1 MVDALDRRLLN
12 DFQRGF
18 PLVDRPFAA
27 IGERVGAGEEEVLR
41 RYRRLAR
48 NGLVSRIGVV
58 FRPNAAGASTL
69 AALAVPADRL
79 EGVAKWLSA
88 QSEVNHN
95 YEREHRYNLWFV
107 LAARSAD
114 GLDAICARIERE
126 TGLPLLRLPLEEEY
140 HIDLGFDL
148 GTGRC
153 KSRGVRHAR
162 GGAERISEAER
173 PLVAA
178 LQDGLPMVPRPF
190 VELARTSGLGADA
203 LQRAAGDWIERGIAR
218 RVGVVV
224 RHRPLG
230 YAANAMAVWD
240 VPDADVARAGAA
252 LAAEDGVTLC
262 YRRPRRLP
270 DWPYNLF
277 CMIHGREQEAVRRE
291 VEALSARHGLAGLPH
306 DILFSPRCFTQRGAR
321 YG

>member
-27 IGERVGAGEEEVLR
+27 IGERVGAGEDEVLR

-48 NGLVSRIGVV
+48 SGYVSRIGVV
-58 FRPNAAGASTL
+58 FRPNTAGASTL
-69 AALAVPADRL
+69 AALAVPPARL
-79 EGVAKWLSA
+79 EGVARWLSA
-88 QSEVNHN
+88 QPEVNHN

-107 LAARSAD
+107 LAARSAAA
-114 GLDAICARIERE
+114 LEAACARIERM
-126 TGLPLLRLPLEEEY
+126 TKLPLLRLPLEEEY

-153 KSRGVRHAR
+153 AAR
-162 GGAERISEAER
+162 GAPARAARLDEDER

-178 LQDGLPMVPRPF
+178 LQDGLPIVPRPF
-190 VELARTSGLGADA
+190 AELSRTTGLGAEQ
-203 LQRAAGDWIERGIAR
+203 LQRAAGDWVERGIAR

-240 VPDADVARAGAA
+240 VPDAAVAKVGAA
-252 LAAEDGVTLC
+252 LAAEEGVTLC

-270 DWPYNLF
+270 DWRYNLF
-277 CMIHGREQEAVRRE
+277 CMVHGREREAVRRE
-291 VEALSARHGLAGLPH
+291 VEALSVRHGLADLPREV
-306 DILFSPRCFTQRGAR
+306 LFSPRCFTQRGAR